1 VAESLAPARLTDIS
15 PKAYEHPADRAAT
28 AALSSV
34 PMLDQVVRKLIELQ
48 YERALRQSF
57 LASSIK
63 LGPDQ
68 MPDVWQS
75 WERVIARLDM
85 PETYDLYVTEFPL
98 ANAVAIGAGKPMVVL
113 NSRLL
118 ELMDEDELA
127 TVLAHEAGHILS
139 DHVVYQ
145 TALLI
150 LIQMAGRA
158 RLPLLAGL
166 PLMAVMTALM
176 EWFRA
181 SELSCDRAATLVN
194 RDPMKTCRTLM
205 VLSAGLPSSR
215 LNVDAFM
222 VQAGEY
228 AQWDSAFD
236 RMSRFFTELG
246 LSHSYPVRRAT
257 EVQEWVRSGDYNR
270 IVGGEYPRRSD
281 PVDARAEAGGA
292 VEFYSER
299 FRAIFRDAGD
309 QVAKTGQRAADW
321 MRGDRDADSGDDGPA
336 AA

>member
-1 VAESLAPARLTDIS
+1 VAEGLRPDRLTEIS
-15 PKAYEHPADRAAT
+15 PKAYEHLADRAAT
-28 AALSSV
+28 AALGAV
-34 PMLDQVVRKLIELQ
+34 PLLDQVVRKLIEMQ

-68 MPDVWQS
+68 LPDVWES
-75 WERVIARLDM
+75 WQRVLGRLDM
-85 PETYDLYVTEFPL
+85 PETYDLYVTQWPL
-98 ANAVAIGAGKPMVVL
+98 ANAAAIGSDKPIVLL
-113 NSRLL
+113 NSQTVALL
-118 ELMDEDELA
+118 DDEELQ

-139 DHVVYQ
+139 DHVLYR

-150 LIQMAGRA
+150 LLRVASPA

-166 PLMAVMTALM
+166 PLIAVRTALM

-181 SELSCDRAATLVN
+181 TELSCDRASTLVN

-205 VLSAGLPSSR
+205 ALGAGIPSSK

-222 VQAGEY
+222 VQASEY
-228 AQWDSAFD
+228 AEWDSSFD
-236 RMSRFFTELG
+236 RLSRFFTELN
-246 LSHSYPVRRAT
+246 LTHSYPVRRAM
-257 EVQEWVRSGDYNR
+257 EVQSWVRSGDYDR
-270 IVGGEYPRRSD
+270 IVDGDYPRRGD
-281 PVDARAEAGGA
+281 PVDPRAEAGGA

-299 FRAIFRDAGD
+299 FRTIFREAGD

-321 MRGDRDADSGDDGPA
+321 VRGDRGDDD
-336 AA
+336 